1 MFVQMVDNSV
11 AVDIIAVVVLL
22 LSDMLLEELCPLR

>member
-1 MFVQMVDNSV
+1 MVDNSV